1 MGEAM
6 SGAQEYY
13 DGLLTQ
19 GYTPDQAKMY
29 TQQHFPG
36 FEPAAP
42 QVAPMDQ
49 FQVDQTQVQDVAQQ
63 HGVNPTQ
70 LAETARHFDANQD
83 GVLQQSE
90 LQATA
95 QQMVSTTAPVAPA
108 AAAPPAAAPMAAP
121 MGGMPAPGMAAPAAA
136 PMGGMPAPGMAAP
149 MGGMPAPGMAA
160 PMGGMPAPG
169 MAAPMGGMMPMPAA
183 SGDGGPL
190 GYVAVACIVLTLVF
204 STWGVLGGTWLV
216 PEEEVEGMEMHASL
230 RSATSTMSIEGVTGM
245 DMTCQEFVDASE
257 EAGVDV
263 EEEMGDYSC
272 DGDNIVITMSF
283 SEGCE
288 DTDDEDACDMA
299 SAGLWG
305 TIILWV
311 AVVAGLGATL
321 LIIFNVFGIGALPVN
336 TQQFG
341 MIAGIAAG
349 ALAGIGVLMWYI
361 LLPSDGDMSAGLN
374 VWLTIVGAVTGIAGG
389 ILTKTH
395 GNPSA

>member
-49 FQVDQTQVQDVAQQ
+49 FQVNQTQVQDVAQQ
-63 HGVNPTQ
+63 HGVDPTQ

-83 GVLQQSE
+83 GILQQSE

-108 AAAPPAAAPMAAP
+108 AAAPPAAAPMAAAP
-121 MGGMPAPGMAAPAAA
+121 MAAA
-136 PMGGMPAPGMAAP
+136 PMAAAPPGMAAP

-183 SGDGGPL
+183 SGGGSPL

-216 PEEEVEGMEMHASL
+216 PEEEVEGVEVYASL
-230 RSATSTMSIEGVTGM
+230 RSASSTMSIEDMTGM

-257 EAGVDV
+257 DAGMDL

-272 DGDNIVITMSF
+272 DGDNIVVTMSF

-349 ALAGIGVLMWYI
+349 ALAGIGVLIWYI
-361 LLPSDGDMSAGLN
+361 LLPSDGDSSAGLN

>member
-1 MGEAM
+1 M

-63 HGVNPTQ
+63 HGVDPTQ

-108 AAAPPAAAPMAAP
+108 AAAPPAAAPMAAAPPAAAP

-160 PMGGMPAPG
+160 PMGGMMPAP
-169 MAAPMGGMMPMPAA
+169 AAAG
-183 SGDGGPL
+183 GGP
-190 GYVAVACIVLTLVF
+190 
-204 STWGVLGGTWLV
+204 GVLNWVALGLTVAAITLIFIAMFSNSWMTGSEDDSEIGYGLSGA
-216 PEEEVEGMEMHASL
+216 EAKLGSL
-230 RSATSTMSIEGVTGM
+230 EISLDFSDSDCDDDPDCKDARSAGSIG
-245 DMTCQEFVDASE
+245 S
-257 EAGVDV
+257 
-263 EEEMGDYSC
+263 
-272 DGDNIVITMSF
+272 
-283 SEGCE
+283 
-288 DTDDEDACDMA
+288 
-299 SAGLWG
+299 
-305 TIILWV
+305 IILWI
-311 AVVAGLGATL
+311 AVVAAIGSLVL
-321 LIIFNVFGIGALPVN
+321 LVLNNFGVYESN
-336 TQQFG
+336 FG
-341 MIAGIAAG
+341 MIAAFVAG
-349 ALAGIGVLMWYI
+349 GLAITGAIVWMI
-361 LLPSDGDMSAGLN
+361 MFPEIDDGPDNWGLG
-374 VWLTIVGAVTGIAGG
+374 LAFYLAITGG
-389 ILTKTH
+389 ILGAGAGTCEVM
-395 GNPSA
+395 S